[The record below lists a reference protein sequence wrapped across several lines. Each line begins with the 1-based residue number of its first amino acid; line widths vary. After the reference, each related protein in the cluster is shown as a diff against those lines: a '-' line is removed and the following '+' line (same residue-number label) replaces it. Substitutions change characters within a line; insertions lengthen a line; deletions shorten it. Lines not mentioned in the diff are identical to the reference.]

1 VITDDAVLSVSDEA
15 IGLVLETR
23 ASESNAAALALYLEV
38 SGEHDGVY
46 TYDMWFEVAAD
57 AGPSDVLQRFGDLA
71 LVVTAA
77 SVERVRGAS
86 LELGPD
92 GLGIANPNTPARPVG
107 AAPAAPLSDLSSPI
121 ELAVLEIL
129 ESEIN
134 PQIASHGGRADLVAV
149 DEDGIAYVRLSGGC
163 QGCGLAEVTLS
174 QGIAVAIQDAVPE
187 IAQVVDV
194 TAHSDGTNP
203 YFEAAKK

>member
-1 VITDDAVLSVSDEA
+1 VITDDAVLSVTDEA
-15 IGLVLETR
+15 VALIVETR
-23 ASESNAAALALYLEV
+23 ASEPNADQLALYLEV
-38 SGEHDGVY
+38 SGEAAGAY
-46 TYDMWFEVAAD
+46 TYDMWFETAAD
-57 AGPSDVLQRFGDLA
+57 AGASDVLQRFGDLT
-71 LVVTAA
+71 LVITAA
-77 SVERVRGAS
+77 SVEKVRGAS
-86 LELGPD
+86 LEQGPE
-92 GLGIANPNTPARPVG
+92 GLGIANPNTPPHPVG
-107 AAPAAPLSDLSSPI
+107 FAPAAPASDLSSPV

-129 ESEIN
+129 EAEIN

-174 QGIAVAIQDAVPE
+174 QGIAVAIQEAVPE

-194 TAHSDGTNP
+194 TDHADGTNP